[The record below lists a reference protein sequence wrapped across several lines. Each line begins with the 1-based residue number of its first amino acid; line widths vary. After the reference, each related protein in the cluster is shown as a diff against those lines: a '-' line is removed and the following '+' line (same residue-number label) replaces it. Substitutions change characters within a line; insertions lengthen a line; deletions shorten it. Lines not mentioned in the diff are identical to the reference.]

1 MILTITRAYLFIIGL
16 FFYVIFGLLF
26 ILDPAAMFEQMN
38 ITFGSAMAVEE
49 VRASHGGVWLMTG
62 LVCLAAV
69 WRPTLVRHVL
79 VYLLIFNG
87 GYAVGRIVSFL
98 FGNVPASELLPL
110 FLFDVV
116 LVVISVVLL
125 RQGAGSLAAR
135 S

>member
-1 MILTITRAYLFIIGL
+1 MMLTITRAYLFIIGL

-26 ILDPAAMFEQMN
+26 IVDPAAMFEQMN

-49 VRASHGGVWLMTG
+49 VRASHGGVWFVTG

-69 WRPTLVRHVL
+69 WRETLVRYVL

-87 GYAVGRIVSFL
+87 GYAIGRIISFA

-125 RQGAGSLAAR
+125 RRGSGPVTAN